1 MQLVGSGVVVKSAD
15 LECRESPSCVAGCR
29 ARGLRAIVATPMVR
43 WARWQAAAT
52 LIVASL
58 SLLAASGC
66 GDPGPVRHRVQGTVT
81 YGGKPVTFGRVVFDP
96 DVMKDNRGPQGY
108 AAIENGRFD
117 TAANGGKGTSGG
129 PMVLTLDGFE
139 PIGDGLD
146 ATAVRPLF
154 SGHQEHRDLPAED
167 VEIKIDIPAGAE
179 AGP

>member
-1 MQLVGSGVVVKSAD
+1 MARLFKSRRRCVPSLGSLALASVRHAPAIYRKN
-15 LECRESPSCVAGCR
+15 VALTR
-29 ARGLRAIVATPMVR
+29 RGTRRLPGFGLLA
-43 WARWQAAAT
+43 
-52 LIVASL
+52 LL
-58 SLLAASGC
+58 SLLATSGC

-96 DVMKDNRGPQGY
+96 DVMQDNNGPQGY

-154 SGHQEHRDLPAED
+154 SGHQEHRDLPTAD
-167 VEIKIDIPAGAE
+167 VELEIEIPAGAG